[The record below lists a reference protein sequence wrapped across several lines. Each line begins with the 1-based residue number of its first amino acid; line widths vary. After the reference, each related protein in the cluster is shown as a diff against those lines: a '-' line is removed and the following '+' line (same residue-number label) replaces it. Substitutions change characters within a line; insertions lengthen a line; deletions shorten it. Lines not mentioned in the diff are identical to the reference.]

1 MKFEVKRRRARIEIT
16 SMIDVMFFT
25 LIFFMLFSTFKEAQI
40 GMEVDL
46 PQTANVGRVQE
57 NLVVISIN
65 KNAQIYF
72 GKKPVNLAELGR
84 LVQAELKDNG
94 SSKFIVNP
102 DAAVSYQKLIEVTD
116 VLAGQG
122 VKKPLWGVDRQ
133 QMPNSTD

>member
-1 MKFEVKRRRARIEIT
+1 MKFEVKRKRARIEIT

-46 PQTANVGRVQE
+46 PQTSNVGRVQE

-72 GKKPVNLAELGR
+72 GKKRVNLADLGR
-84 LVQAELKDNG
+84 LVRAELEDNA
-94 SSKFIVNP
+94 SSRFIVNP

-122 VKKPLWGVDRQ
+122 VTKPLWGIDRR
-133 QMPNSTD
+133 QMPNSIE

>member
-1 MKFEVKRRRARIEIT
+1 MKFEVKRKRARIEIT

-46 PQTANVGRVQE
+46 PQTSNVGRVQE

-72 GKKPVNLAELGR
+72 GKKRVNLADLGR
-84 LVQAELKDNG
+84 LVRAELEDNA
-94 SSKFIVNP
+94 SSRFIVNP

-122 VKKPLWGVDRQ
+122 VTKPLWGVDRR
-133 QMPNSTD
+133 QMPNSIE